1 MAEGTFLVDSSYSG
15 KSQGDLWG
23 PSYRGTDPTHE
34 GFTLMT

>member
-15 KSQGDLWG
+15 KSS
-23 PSYRGTDPTHE
+23 SYRGTDPTHE